1 MKQTIAIIAWLLGP
15 LAMSAVVLTSQLCV
29 AADRDEASRIHF
41 EEQVRPILKELCF
54 RCHGPDE
61 QESQLRIDT
70 LSPDLVNSDAGH
82 RWEEVLNQLNV
93 GDMPPEDEPQPTPAQ
108 LEAITS
114 WIHGELKHASELRRA
129 SGDGSSLRRM
139 TGYEYSNTMRDLLGI
154 DLDYSKDFPPEAAAE
169 EGFKNNNYVI
179 AISAIHLEIFQSI
192 AETALR
198 KALCF
203 GGQPERRR
211 IKVEPELQQLENPY
225 AVDFDR
231 YKADDATKI
240 DMSASLGERTNSG
253 VLLWNKPLDPQGPK
267 KNARRFG
274 KYPGSFV
281 DVRDVQLSGPVRVRV
296 KAAGVPSEQGDLPR
310 MLLQFGYFLS
320 NFKEMGDVG
329 EVEVAAS
336 LDHPAVYE
344 FNVRAERYPLTG
356 EHVSYLR
363 ISNPFDPGTS
373 SLQMEEH
380 PKLFI
385 DSVEIVVESYD
396 SWPPKTHSD
405 ILFESEL
412 ATRDVDAYVR
422 QVVERFMARAYRRP
436 PTDQEVSR
444 MLLLYDRLH
453 SQNGSFEESII
464 GTLSA
469 VLCAPGFLMLDKPA
483 DSPSANTP
491 SKQLNGYE
499 LASRL
504 SYFLWSTMPD
514 DQLFE
519 LARKGELHQPGILR
533 QQVLRMIDDPRS
545 DEFVE
550 HFCSQ
555 WLNLDSVYTVMINP
569 EYFPRFPETHK
580 DLMRRET
587 TEFFR
592 AVLKENLSCLS
603 FIDSD
608 FTLVNAPLAKYY
620 GIDGVGGSEFRKVAL
635 SPEHHRG
642 GILTHASVLLGNS
655 SGDDTHPI
663 KRGVWLLE
671 RLLGDPPPP
680 PPPAVPTLVEND
692 QTDQRQ
698 SLKERLIAHR
708 ESEACMNCHRKID
721 PWGIAFENYDGIG
734 VWRDSTV
741 PEAGDPSAAIH
752 QPEARKGDA
761 AEKRKPKRIEVVDPR
776 TKLADGTEI
785 QDLDELKA
793 YLIDHKRDQFAE
805 TLVRKLLSYSL
816 GRYLEFTDTESVNNL
831 TSGFRENEYRM
842 KDLIVA
848 IVLSET
854 FQTR

>member
-1 MKQTIAIIAWLLGP
+1 MKSFPHVFLTGLLLVG
-15 LAMSAVVLTSQLCV
+15 LSSQLC
-29 AADRDEASRIHF
+29 AAGDHDEASRTQF
-41 EEQVRPILKELCF
+41 EKQVKPVLKQLCI
-54 RCHGPDE
+54 RCHGPE
-61 QESQLRIDT
+61 KQEAQLRIDT
-70 LSPDLVNSDAGH
+70 LSIDLVSSDAGDH
-82 RWEEVLNQLNV
+82 WEEVLNQLNL
-93 GDMPPEDEPQPTPAQ
+93 GAMPPEDQPQPTADQ
-108 LEAITS
+108 RELITS
-114 WIHGELKHASELRRA
+114 WIHTELKHAAEMRRA

-154 DLDYSKDFPPEAAAE
+154 DLDFSKDLPPEGVAA
-169 EGFKNNNYVI
+169 EGFKNNNYVLGT
-179 AISAIHLEIFQSI
+179 SSLHFEQFQAI
-192 AETALR
+192 AEEALR
-198 KALCF
+198 KVLQF
-203 GGQPERRR
+203 GDQPEQIR
-211 IKVEPELQQLENPY
+211 IQVEPESQQVENPY
-225 AVDFDR
+225 AADPGR
-231 YKADDATKI
+231 YNSPDAEQI
-240 DMSASLGERTNSG
+240 DMSVSLGERTETG
-253 VLLWNKPLDPQGPK
+253 VLLWNKPFDPNGPK

-281 DVRDVQLSGPVRVRV
+281 DVRDVQLSGPVRIRV
-296 KAAGVPSEQGDLPR
+296 KAGGVPNERGDWPR
-310 MLLQFGYFLS
+310 MLVQFGYFLS
-320 NFKEMGDVG
+320 NFKETGDVG

-336 LDHPAVYE
+336 PDDPAVYE
-344 FNVRAERYPLTG
+344 FHVRSERFPTTG
-356 EHVSYLR
+356 ELVSYLR
-363 ISNPFDPGTS
+363 VSNPFDPGT
-373 SLQMEEH
+373 LTLPKEEH

-385 DSVEIVVESYD
+385 DSVEIVIESYD

-405 ILFESEL
+405 ILFDSEL
-412 ATRDVDAYVR
+412 ATRDVDEYVR
-422 QVVERFMARAYRRP
+422 QVIEKFMTRAYRRP

-453 SQNGSFEESII
+453 SQNGTFEESII

-483 DSPSANTP
+483 DSPASKTP
-491 SKQLNGYE
+491 AKQLNDYE

-519 LARKGELHQPGILR
+519 LARKGELHQPGVLR
-533 QQVLRMIDDPRS
+533 KQVLRMLDDPRS

-580 DLMRRET
+580 DLMHQET

-592 AVLKENLSCLS
+592 AVLKENLNALS
-603 FIDSD
+603 LIDSD
-608 FTLVNAPLAKYY
+608 FTMLNAPLAKYY
-620 GIDGVGGSEFRKVAL
+620 GIEGVGGSQFRKVAL

-663 KRGVWLLE
+663 KRGVWVLE

-680 PPPAVPTLVEND
+680 PPPAVPTLAEDD
-692 QTDQRQ
+692 QTGEPQ
-698 SLKERLIAHR
+698 SLKDKLIAHR

-721 PWGIAFENYDGIG
+721 PWGIAFENYNGIG

-741 PEAGDPSAAIH
+741 KEESGSPVTASENSQSPKK
-752 QPEARKGDA
+752 QPARKRA
-761 AEKRKPKRIEVVDPR
+761 ARKPKRISEVDPR
-776 TKLADGTEI
+776 TTLANGTDI

-793 YLIDHKRDQFAE
+793 YLIEHKRDQFAE
-805 TLVRKLLSYSL
+805 TLVRKLLAYSL
-816 GRYLEFTDTESVNNL
+816 GRYLEFTDTESVKNL
-831 TSGFRENEYRM
+831 ASDFREDEYRL

-854 FQTR
+854 FKTR